1 MKTIFPASFRRWTAP
16 MAIVLSLSALT
27 LVACDKTKAP
37 YGAEPDAVTRSTYP
51 SVTVDG
57 SLSDTTAVDYP
68 AIVYDQPTPDRP
80 MSVTVP
86 MRSRADYDQVIMYQY
101 RWFDAQGRQVG
112 QSEWRREVLP
122 ARRNAMLK
130 ANALNSSATA
140 WLLDVQRGR

>member
-16 MAIVLSLSALT
+16 MAIVLSMGVLT
-27 LVACDKTKAP
+27 LVGCDKTKAP
-37 YGAEPDAVTRSTYP
+37 YGAAPDAVTKGNYP
-51 SVTVDG
+51 AVTVDG
-57 SLSDTTAVDYP
+57 SLADTTAVDYP
-68 AIVYDQPTPDRP
+68 SIVFDQPTPDRP